1 MFSRTFMSGDYPV
14 VTGRWPD
21 AGDVEPPAFS
31 LGASSW
37 CSPDQSKVPSPVPV
51 PASAAR
57 VCPSA
62 VGDQLGGCTGR
73 HRHLGLLV
81 EELDQAGDA
90 EVAGLIE
97 LGARQPGKVT
107 NNVDPA
113 KRRT

>member
-1 MFSRTFMSGDYPV
+1 
-14 VTGRWPD
+14 
-21 AGDVEPPAFS
+21 
-31 LGASSW
+31 
-37 CSPDQSKVPSPVPV
+37 
-51 PASAAR
+51 
-57 VCPSA
+57 